1 MQDDPIPSVKFPNG
15 TDVPALGQGTWAM
28 GEDAGHARM
37 EIESLKAGI
46 DLGMTLIDTAEMY
59 GDGGAEEIVGQAIKG
74 RRDEVFLVS
83 KVYPWNASLKGTVEA
98 CERSL
103 ERLGTDR
110 IDLYLLHWRGNYP
123 LVETVAAFE
132 MLKASGKIAAW
143 GVSNF
148 DTNDME
154 ELLRVP
160 DGANVAANQVLYNLS
175 RRGIEYDLLPW
186 CQNRGIPVMAY
197 SPIEQGHILH
207 HPELIRIA
215 KAYQATPAQLALAF
229 LLQRDGVIVIPKTSN
244 AERVAE
250 NRDCV
255 SLDIT
260 DEDWQALDAAFPP
273 PARKKPLEML

>member
-15 TDVPALGQGTWAM
+15 TEVPALGQGTWAM
-28 GEDAGHARM
+28 GEDAGHAKM

-59 GDGGAEEIVGQAIKG
+59 GDGGAEEIVGQAISG
-74 RRDEVFLVS
+74 RRDEVFIVS
-83 KVYPWNASLKGTVEA
+83 KVYPWNASLEGTIEA

-103 ERLGTDR
+103 ERLRTNR

-123 LVETVAAFE
+123 LAETVAAFE
-132 MLKASGKIAAW
+132 MLKASSKIGAW

-148 DTNDME
+148 DTDDME

-229 LLQRDGVIVIPKTSN
+229 LLERDGVIVIPKTSN
-244 AERVAE
+244 AERAAE

-255 SLDIT
+255 SLEIT

-273 PARKKPLEML
+273 PAKKKPLEML

>member
-15 TDVPALGQGTWAM
+15 TEVPALGQGTWAM

-37 EIESLKAGI
+37 EIESLMAGI

-59 GDGGAEEIVGQAIKG
+59 GDGGAEEIVGQAIRG
-74 RRDEVFLVS
+74 RRDELFLVS
-83 KVYPWNASLKGTVEA
+83 KVYPWNASLRGTVDA

-103 ERLGTDR
+103 DRLGTDR

-123 LVETVAAFE
+123 LAETVAAFE
-132 MLKASGKIAAW
+132 MLKASGKIGAW

-148 DTNDME
+148 DTDDME
-154 ELLRVP
+154 ELLSVP
-160 DGANVAANQVLYNLS
+160 DGTNVAANQVLYNLT

-186 CQNRGIPVMAY
+186 CQSRGIPIMAY

-207 HPELIRIA
+207 HPELIHIA

-229 LLQRDGVIVIPKTSN
+229 LLERDGVIVIPKTSN

-255 SLDIT
+255 SLEIT

-273 PARKKPLEML
+273 PAKKKPLEML

>member
-15 TDVPALGQGTWAM
+15 TEVPALGQGTWAM

-148 DTNDME
+148 DTDDME

-207 HPELIRIA
+207 HPELIHIA